1 MGDSKYLVKYYT
13 NVLLD
18 IFVLMEDCN
27 KPLIS
32 LNDFDLS
39 SIFDSAHDAIV
50 TLDID
55 AHIIHWNFAATR
67 ILGYAAKDVI
77 GRQIDFMIP
86 QRLVFEEK
94 DNIQRLVSGGSVE
107 HYQTVRLSK
116 ENEEVNISLTASLI
130 RDAQGRVLGI
140 SHIFHDLTVQ
150 KAAEEKQ
157 AMLAAIIESSD
168 DAILSKTLDGF
179 ITSWNKGAELI
190 FGYTEEEI
198 IGEHISF
205 LIPKERLSEEDNII
219 SNIKRG
225 IKVEHLETVRIG
237 KGGREIAVSL
247 TISPVKDKDGNIIGA
262 SKIARDITKNKEAE
276 RAIKR
281 HASDLAILNTIGKAI
296 SEGLQAEMI
305 LQKVSDA
312 TTQLTGAEFGAFYY
326 NTIDGIGNPVRLY
339 TVSGAPDKPLG
350 ELGSKE
356 FAALFGSIFLE
367 GIIIRMEEI
376 GKDERYL
383 NNTPLFDW
391 LKKDMQLSS
400 LMVVPVTT
408 KGNVVVGGLVFGH
421 SRAAMFTKNQEN
433 LVAGVAAQATTALD
447 NAKLY
452 EEVKALNAKKDEFI
466 GLASHELKTPLT
478 SMKGFLQILDRNESG
493 ELNKAFIRKALKQLN
508 KISSLVSDLLDVSKI
523 QSGKLYLD
531 FETFDLQSLLHEVIE
546 LVQFTSD
553 THQIELDSD
562 SIVLPVQADR
572 QRVEQVIIN
581 LISNAIKYSP
591 DASKVLVRVRKAD
604 LEVQVGIQD
613 FGFGIETEQ
622 LDNIFSRFFRVES
635 LASHISGLG
644 IGLFIT
650 KEIVER
656 HKGRIWVESEHGKGS
671 EFFFTLPLIREFA
684 E

>member
-1 MGDSKYLVKYYT
+1 
-13 NVLLD
+13 
-18 IFVLMEDCN
+18 MEVNN

-39 SIFDSAHDAIV
+39 SIFDSAHDAII
-50 TLDID
+50 TLDTNGY
-55 AHIIHWNFAATR
+55 IIQWNAAATR
-67 ILGYAAKDVI
+67 ILGHATADAI
-77 GRQIDFMIP
+77 GRHIDFMIP
-86 QRLVFEEK
+86 E
-94 DNIQRLVSGGSVE
+94 RLVSEEKSSFRKVADGGSVA
-107 HYQTVRLSK
+107 HHQTVRLNK
-116 ENEEVNISLTASLI
+116 QDREVHISLTASAI
-130 RDAQGRVLGI
+130 KDAQGRILGI
-140 SHIFHDLTVQ
+140 SHIFHDFTVQ
-150 KAAEEKQ
+150 QVAEEKQ

-168 DAILSKTLDGF
+168 DAILSKTLDGY

-219 SNIKRG
+219 SNIKSG

-237 KGGREIAVSL
+237 KGGRQITVSL

-281 HASDLAILNTIGKAI
+281 HARDLEILNTIGRVI
-296 SEGLQAEMI
+296 SEGLEVEMI
-305 LQKVSDA
+305 LQKVTDA
-312 TTQLTGAEFGAFYY
+312 ATQLTGAEFGAFSY
-326 NTIDGIGNPVRLY
+326 NTTDGLGNPVHFHTL
-339 TVSGAPDKPLG
+339 SGAFKEGSLG
-350 ELGSKE
+350 DFKSPE
-356 FAALFGSIFLE
+356 FTALFGSIFLD
-367 GIIIRMEEI
+367 GIIVRV
-376 GKDERYL
+376 DELSRDEHNL
-383 NNTPLFDW
+383 NNAPVFEL
-391 LKKDMQLSS
+391 LKDCMQVSS
-400 LMVVPVTT
+400 LLVVPVST
-408 KGNVVVGGLVFGH
+408 KRNVVVGGLLFGH
-421 SRAAMFTKNQEN
+421 SRPGMFTKNQEN
-433 LVAGVAAQATTALD
+433 LIAGVAAQAATALD

-478 SMKGFLQILDRNESG
+478 SMKGFLQILERNESE
-493 ELNKAFIRKALKQLN
+493 ELNKVFIKKALKQLN
-508 KISSLVSDLLDVSKI
+508 KISGLVSDLLDVSKI

-531 FETFDLQSLLHEVIE
+531 FETFDFQTLLLEVIE

-553 THQIELDSD
+553 THEIELDSD

-591 DASKVLVRVRKAD
+591 DASKVVVRVRKTD
-604 LEVQVGIQD
+604 LEVRVGIQD

-622 LDNIFSRFFRVES
+622 VINIFSRFFRVES

-650 KEIVER
+650 KEIIER

-671 EFFFTLPLIREFA
+671 EFFFTLPLIRQLA
-684 E
+684 D

>member
-1 MGDSKYLVKYYT
+1 
-13 NVLLD
+13 
-18 IFVLMEDCN
+18 MEDNN

-39 SIFDSAHDAIV
+39 SIFDSAHDAII
-50 TLDID
+50 TLDTNGY
-55 AHIIHWNFAATR
+55 IIHWNSAATR
-67 ILGYAAKDVI
+67 ILGHAAADVI
-77 GRQIDFMIP
+77 GKHIDFMIP
-86 QRLVFEEK
+86 ERLVFDEK
-94 DNIQRLVSGGSVE
+94 INLRNLTTGGSME
-107 HYQTVRLSK
+107 HHQTTRLNKQNK
-116 ENEEVNISLTASLI
+116 EVYISLTASAI

-140 SHIFHDLTVQ
+140 SHIFHDLTMQQV
-150 KAAEEKQ
+150 AEEKQ

-225 IKVEHLETVRIG
+225 IKVEHLETVRLG

-281 HASDLAILNTIGKAI
+281 HASDLEILNAIGKVI
-296 SEGLQAEMI
+296 SEGLEVEMI
-305 LQKVSDA
+305 LQKVTDA

-326 NTIDGIGNPVRLY
+326 NTVDGIGNPIRLH
-339 TVSGAPDKPLG
+339 TLSVSSK
-350 ELGSKE
+350 GSPGNFGSPE
-356 FAALFGSIFLE
+356 FATLFGSIFLNGTIVRIDE
-367 GIIIRMEEI
+367 LRE
-376 GKDERYL
+376 DERYL
-383 NNTPLFDW
+383 NNASLPGLLQDGV
-391 LKKDMQLSS
+391 QISS
-400 LMVVPVTT
+400 LLVVPVTT

-421 SRAAMFTKNQEN
+421 SEAAVFTKNQEN
-433 LVAGVAAQATTALD
+433 LVAGVVAQAATALD

-478 SMKGFLQILDRNESG
+478 SMKGFLQILERNESG
-493 ELNKAFIRKALKQLN
+493 EMNKVFIKKALKQLD
-508 KISSLVSDLLDVSKI
+508 KISGLVSDLLDVSKI

-531 FETFDLQSLLHEVIE
+531 FETFDFQTLLYEVIE
-546 LVQFTSD
+546 LIQFTSD
-553 THQIELDSD
+553 THEIELDSD

-591 DASKVLVRVRKAD
+591 DASKVVIRVRKTD
-604 LEVQVGIQD
+604 LEVRVGIRD
-613 FGFGIETEQ
+613 FGFGIESEQ
-622 LDNIFSRFFRVES
+622 MVNIFTRFFRVES

-671 EFFFTLPLIREFA
+671 EFSFSLPLIRE
-684 E
+684 EVEIS

>member
-1 MGDSKYLVKYYT
+1 
-13 NVLLD
+13 
-18 IFVLMEDCN
+18 MEDNN

-32 LNDFDLS
+32 LNDFNLS
-39 SIFDSAHDAIV
+39 SIFDSAHDAII
-50 TLDID
+50 TLDTNGY
-55 AHIIHWNFAATR
+55 IIHWNSAATR
-67 ILGYAAKDVI
+67 ILGHAPVDVI
-77 GRQIDFMIP
+77 GKHIDFIIP
-86 QRLVFEEK
+86 ERLVFDEK
-94 DNIQRLVSGGSVE
+94 INLRKLTTGGSME
-107 HYQTVRLSK
+107 HYQTVRLNEQNK
-116 ENEEVNISLTASLI
+116 EVYISLTASAI
-130 RDAQGRVLGI
+130 IDAQGRVLGI
-140 SHIFHDLTVQ
+140 SHIFHDLTMQQVT
-150 KAAEEKQ
+150 EEKQ

-190 FGYTEEEI
+190 FGYTEKEI

-225 IKVEHLETVRIG
+225 IKVEHLETVRLG
-237 KGGREIAVSL
+237 KGGREISVSL

-281 HASDLAILNTIGKAI
+281 HARDLEILNAIGKVI
-296 SEGLQAEMI
+296 SEGLEVEMI
-305 LQKVSDA
+305 LQKVTDA

-326 NTIDGIGNPVRLY
+326 NTVDGIGNPVRLH
-339 TVSGAPDKPLG
+339 TLSGASKGSLG
-350 ELGSKE
+350 NFGSPE
-356 FAALFGSIFLE
+356 FATLFGNIFLDGNIVRIDE
-367 GIIIRMEEI
+367 LRE
-376 GKDERYL
+376 DERYL
-383 NNTPLFDW
+383 NNAPLPGLPQDCI
-391 LKKDMQLSS
+391 QISS
-400 LMVVPVTT
+400 LLVVPVTT

-421 SRAAMFTKNQEN
+421 SEAAVFTKNQEN
-433 LVAGVAAQATTALD
+433 LVAGVAAQAATALD

-478 SMKGFLQILDRNESG
+478 SMKGFLQILERNESG
-493 ELNKAFIRKALKQLN
+493 ELNKVFIKKALKQLN
-508 KISSLVSDLLDVSKI
+508 KISDLVSDLLDVSKI

-531 FETFDLQSLLHEVIE
+531 FETFDFQTLLHEVIE

-591 DASKVLVRVRKAD
+591 DASKVVIRVRKTD
-604 LEVQVGIQD
+604 LEVRVGIQD
-613 FGFGIETEQ
+613 FGFGIESEQ
-622 LDNIFSRFFRVES
+622 MVNIFTRFFRVES
-635 LASHISGLG
+635 IASHISGLG

-656 HKGRIWVESEHGKGS
+656 HKGRIWVESEHGRGS
-671 EFFFTLPLIREFA
+671 EFFFTLPLIRELA

>member
-1 MGDSKYLVKYYT
+1 
-13 NVLLD
+13 
-18 IFVLMEDCN
+18 MEDFN

-39 SIFDSAHDAIV
+39 SIFNSAHDAVI
-50 TLDID
+50 TLDING
-55 AHIIHWNFAATR
+55 HIIHWNSAATR
-67 ILGYAAKDVI
+67 ILGYTADEVTD
-77 GRQIDFMIP
+77 RHIDFMIP
-86 QRLVFEEK
+86 KELAFDEKADFQRV
-94 DNIQRLVSGGSVE
+94 VAGGSVE
-107 HYQTVRLSK
+107 HYQTIRLSK
-116 ENEEVNISLTASLI
+116 NNQKVNISLTASLI
-130 RDAQGRVLGI
+130 RDAQGRVLGV

-150 KAAEEKQ
+150 KVAEEKQ

-219 SNIKRG
+219 SKIKRG

-237 KGGREIAVSL
+237 KGGRKIAVSL

-281 HASDLAILNTIGKAI
+281 HATDLAVLNTIGKAI
-296 SEGLQAEMI
+296 SEGLEAEMI
-305 LQKVSDA
+305 LQKVTDA
-312 TTQLTGAEFGAFYY
+312 TTQLTGAEFGTFYY
-326 NTIDGIGNPVRLY
+326 NTKDGIGNAIQLFATSAAAV
-339 TVSGAPDKPLG
+339 
-350 ELGSKE
+350 GSVEGFGSAE
-356 FAALFGSIFLE
+356 FRALFDSIFL
-367 GIIIRMEEI
+367 GGKIVRIEEI
-376 GKDERYL
+376 RKDERYL
-383 NNTPLFDW
+383 NHAPLFDL
-391 LKKDMQLSS
+391 LKVSMQVSS
-400 LMVVPVTT
+400 LLVVPVTT

-421 SRAAMFTKNQEN
+421 SRPAMFSRNQEN
-433 LVAGVAAQATTALD
+433 LVAGVAAQAATALD

-452 EEVKALNAKKDEFI
+452 EEVRALNAKKDEFI

-478 SMKGFLQILDRNESG
+478 SMKGFLQILERNESG
-493 ELNKAFIRKALKQLN
+493 ELNRAFIKKALKQLN

-531 FETFDLQSLLHEVIE
+531 FETFDLQTLLHEVIE
-546 LVQFTSD
+546 LVQFTSE
-553 THQIELDSD
+553 THEIELDSD
-562 SIVLPVQADR
+562 SIVLPVQADK
-572 QRVEQVIIN
+572 QRIEQVIIN

-591 DASKVLVRVRKAD
+591 DASKVLIRVRKTD
-604 LEVQVGIQD
+604 LEVRVGIQD

-622 LDNIFSRFFRVES
+622 LENIFARFFRVES

-684 E
+684 G